1 MEVENLAAT
10 ATGDVKGKS
19 FFRDWILTVEHKKI
33 GIMYALTAIVFF
45 FVGGMAALLI
55 RSQLAF
61 PDSHI
66 LDPKQ
71 FNQAFTMHG
80 TIMIFLWIIPML
92 TGAFGNYLVPI
103 MIGAYDMAFPRMNA
117 LSYWLFLL
125 GGLILFSSFV
135 VGAVPDVGWTA
146 YPPYSIQSQGAGL
159 DLWIT
164 SVHIL
169 GLSSILAAINFIVT
183 TWNMRIPSMTLNR
196 MPLFVWANLVTSFI
210 QLFGTPALAGAITTL
225 LMDRH
230 AHTAF
235 YDVAMGGDPML
246 YQHLFWFYS
255 HPAVYVM
262 VIPAFGIV
270 SEILP
275 VFSRKP
281 IFGYKAVAY
290 SSCMIGLL
298 GFLVWAHH
306 MFVAGMQL
314 SAGIPFMVTSMIIA
328 VPTAIKIFN
337 WLATLW
343 GGSIQFNTPMA
354 FASLGFLGLFTIG
367 GLSGIWL
374 GAVPIDLHLH
384 DTYFV
389 IGHFHYV
396 VFGGSMVAIL
406 AGIFYWFPKVTGR
419 MYMERFGKFAFWLYF
434 IGTNFTFAP
443 KFYLGMQGMPRRVF
457 YYQPDL
463 ELANR
468 IATYGAYLI
477 GFASLLL
484 FINIFVSVFKGQ
496 KVGTNPWA
504 AQTLE
509 WTDATSPPTEF
520 NFEHLPVVT
529 ADPYQF
535 GEGSE
540 GAKKTRSID
549 DEGVTA

>member
-1 MEVENLAAT
+1 LAAT
-10 ATGDVKGKS
+10 GEVKRKS
-19 FFRDWILTVEHKKI
+19 FFRDWILTVDHKKI
-33 GIMYALTAIVFF
+33 GIMYALTSLVFF
-45 FVGGMAALLI
+45 FVGGLAAILI
-55 RSQLAF
+55 RTQLAL
-61 PDSHI
+61 PNNVV
-66 LDPKQ
+66 LEPQQ

-125 GGLILFSSFV
+125 GGLVLFFSFV

-146 YPPYSIQSQGAGL
+146 YPPYSIQSQGSGL
-159 DLWIT
+159 DLWVT
-164 SVHIL
+164 AVHIL

-183 TWNMRIPSMTLNR
+183 TFNMRAPGMTFNR

-210 QLFGTPALAGAITTL
+210 QLFGTPALAGAVTTL
-225 LMDRH
+225 LLDRH

-235 YDVAMGGDPML
+235 YDVTQGGDPMM

-262 VIPAFGIV
+262 IIPAMGIV
-270 SEILP
+270 SEIMP
-275 VFSRKP
+275 VFARKP
-281 IFGYKAVAY
+281 IFGYKAIAY
-290 SSCMIGLL
+290 SSVMIGFL

-306 MFVAGMQL
+306 MFVAGMQM
-314 SAGIPFMVTSMIIA
+314 SAGVPFMITSMIIA

-343 GGSIQFNTPMA
+343 GGSIKYTTPML

-367 GLSGIWL
+367 GLSGIFL
-374 GAVPIDLHLH
+374 GAVPIDLNLH

-406 AGIFYWFPKVTGR
+406 AGLFYWFPKVTGR
-419 MYMERFGKFAFWLYF
+419 MYMEKFGQFSFWLYF
-434 IGTNFTFAP
+434 IGTNLTFFP
-443 KFYLGMQGMPRRVF
+443 MFMLGMKGMPRRVF

-463 ELANR
+463 TTINQV
-468 IATYGAYLI
+468 ATIGSYLI

-484 FINIFVSVFKGQ
+484 VVNIFYSLFKGK
-496 KVGTNPWA
+496 KVTSDNPFGA
-504 AQTLE
+504 DTLE
-509 WTDATSPPTEF
+509 WTHTQTPPSEF
-520 NFEHLPVVT
+520 NFEALPVVT
-529 ADPYQF
+529 SDPYNF
-535 GEGSE
+535 GEKNRKGSL
-540 GAKKTRSID
+540 D
-549 DEGVTA
+549 DDGVTA